1 MGSKLLHA
9 RERASLV
16 APLVKNPPAIRE
28 AWVEKI
34 PAGGHGTPLQH
45 SCLDFTWIEWTEDLG
60 GLHKADGVSRS
71 QARLSD

>member
-16 APLVKNPPAIRE
+16 GPLVKNPPAIRE

-34 PAGGHGTPLQH
+34 PIGGHGTPLQH
-45 SCLDFTWIEWTEDLG
+45 SCLDFTWI
-60 GLHKADGVSRS
+60 
-71 QARLSD
+71 